1 MMIDTVIEILKES
14 GAEAWEIH
22 DTHTD
27 GLEFYF
33 IRHELDQNRAKKV
46 EHLNVTVYV
55 RVKEGTYGIATG
67 EIYPTCT
74 EQEIRETVEGLCEN
88 ARYAENR
95 AYRLNQKKPVQT
107 ENVSFDVYANAR
119 AFIDTLQ
126 SVHETYT
133 EFINSYEVFTGV
145 STDRFLNSEGVDVT
159 ETYPESMAEVI
170 INARNA
176 EHEIELYRMYRSGT
190 CDAESMKK
198 DIEKTMQY
206 GRDRLQ
212 ATNTP
217 DHLDVPVLLSGSD
230 AVRVYHYLVSR
241 LDTGY
246 IYQGLSSAEIGDNLI
261 PERNGDPLNIH
272 ALRTLQNSSM
282 NHVIDPEGAV
292 ICDMPL
298 IENNT
303 VKACHGSRRFSE
315 YLGMNDTFQL
325 TNWAAD
331 GGSISEDEIRK
342 GDYLEVVEFSGF
354 EVSETTGDIFGEI
367 RLGYLHQGDRV
378 TVVKGGSVSGNIQL
392 QLKDMLFSDVV
403 TQYNNVRIPS
413 LTRLAHV
420 TIAGCEKR

>member
-198 DIEKTMQY
+198 DHAVRQGPSAGNQY
-206 GRDRLQ
+206 AGSSGCSGTSFRQRCSKSLSLSSIPSRYRLYLSGTFQCRDR
-212 ATNTP
+212 
-217 DHLDVPVLLSGSD
+217 G
-230 AVRVYHYLVSR
+230 
-241 LDTGY
+241 
-246 IYQGLSSAEIGDNLI
+246 
-261 PERNGDPLNIH
+261 
-272 ALRTLQNSSM
+272 
-282 NHVIDPEGAV
+282 
-292 ICDMPL
+292 
-298 IENNT
+298 
-303 VKACHGSRRFSE
+303 
-315 YLGMNDTFQL
+315 
-325 TNWAAD
+325 
-331 GGSISEDEIRK
+331 
-342 GDYLEVVEFSGF
+342 
-354 EVSETTGDIFGEI
+354 
-367 RLGYLHQGDRV
+367 
-378 TVVKGGSVSGNIQL
+378 
-392 QLKDMLFSDVV
+392 
-403 TQYNNVRIPS
+403 
-413 LTRLAHV
+413 
-420 TIAGCEKR
+420 